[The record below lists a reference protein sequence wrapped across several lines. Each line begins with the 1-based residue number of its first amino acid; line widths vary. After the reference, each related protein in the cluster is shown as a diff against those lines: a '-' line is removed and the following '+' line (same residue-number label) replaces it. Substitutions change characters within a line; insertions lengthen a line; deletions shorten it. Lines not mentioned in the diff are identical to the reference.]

1 MPSNSSK
8 STLSNKQLTTVADFY
23 QYLDGLFELDDTD
36 SDTLFASGY
45 MRGFLSLVATEFG
58 DENQLVS
65 ADLIKAVTQKAM
77 QAKAELSP
85 QDYAIVSNFWLEI
98 QSNFVL

>member
-1 MPSNSSK
+1 MPTTSNN
-8 STLSNKQLTTVADFY
+8 TTISNKNMTTVADFY
-23 QYLDGLFELDDTD
+23 QYLDDLFELDESD

-58 DENQLVS
+58 DENQLIS
-65 ADLIKAVTQKAM
+65 TDLIKAVTQKAM

-85 QDYAIVSNFWLEI
+85 QDYAIVSNFWLDI
-98 QSNFVL
+98 QKRVVL

>member
-1 MPSNSSK
+1 
-8 STLSNKQLTTVADFY
+8 
-23 QYLDGLFELDDTD
+23 
-36 SDTLFASGY
+36 

-58 DENQLVS
+58 DESQLIS

-77 QAKAELSP
+77 QAQVELSP

>member
-1 MPSNSSK
+1 MSNN
-8 STLSNKQLTTVADFY
+8 STISNKQLTTVADFY

-45 MRGFLSLVATEFG
+45 LRGFISLVATEFG
-58 DENQLVS
+58 DESQTIS
-65 ADLIKAVTQKAM
+65 QSLIDGVTERIT

-85 QDYAIVSNFWLEI
+85 QDFAIVSNFWLDT
-98 QSNFVL
+98 QQRVAL